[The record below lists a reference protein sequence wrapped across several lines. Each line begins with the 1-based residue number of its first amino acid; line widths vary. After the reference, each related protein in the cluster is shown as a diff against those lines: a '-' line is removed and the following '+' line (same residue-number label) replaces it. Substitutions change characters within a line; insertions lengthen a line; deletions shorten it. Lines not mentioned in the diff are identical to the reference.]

1 MDLVFRSLYVC
12 MEHAP
17 NGSIRQLY
25 QRSCLSYSRVS
36 KYTKEILLGLKYLH
50 DHNVVHRDIKCAN
63 ILVDAYGSAKLADFG
78 LAKGTAFWMAPE
90 VFSAKM
96 KNQGYGPPSRY
107 MEPWLH
113 CVGDVNKA
121 GSLPWFGTVSGIF

>member
-1 MDLVFRSLYVC
+1 MAIMRFTKMDLFSLPRKFHCLIQEVRGGAVFL
-12 MEHAP
+12 
-17 NGSIRQLY
+17 NF
-25 QRSCLSYSRVS
+25 
-36 KYTKEILLGLKYLH
+36 
-50 DHNVVHRDIKCAN
+50 NRDIKCAN

-78 LAKGTAFWMAPE
+78 LAKIITKMNEIQSLQGTAFWMAPE